1 MTTESPFKRICAS
14 IYSEDDKYVRV
25 SPRLKMIL
33 PTVQY
38 YFTDNQIIP
47 SNAEVIVLPGGGWA
61 EAYNGSPFDTMRPL
75 GHIVTPQFLEIPTS
89 MPPKLIR
96 SKSVFPKYVVD
107 LTNDSE

>member
-1 MTTESPFKRICAS
+1 MTTESPFKRTCAS
-14 IYSEDDKYVRV
+14 LYTEDDKFIKV

-38 YFTDNQIIP
+38 YFTDNLIIP
-47 SNAEVIVLPGGGWA
+47 SDAEVIVLPGGGWA
-61 EAYNGSPFDTMRPL
+61 EAYNGNPFDTLRPL
-75 GHIVTPQFLEIPTS
+75 GHIVTPQFLEVPTQ

-96 SKSVFPKYVVD
+96 SKSIFPRVVVD